1 MPQIINLF
9 ALIGGVIATGI
20 GLARLRHDP
29 LALLWLAGGV
39 AVVVLGYLGDKRRLQ
54 RQHARDQ
61 RRAAQRTADLARAS
75 LTCGRPLTVPAS
87 INALALSLL
96 MLLLGMAVVYFAIVD
111 ADTPWLIWLAGPFLL
126 ASGMLLSARAAS
138 SLGKPVMVLSARGVE
153 LALYGFIPWPEVE
166 GLHLQR
172 VASRGHERFALLLRV
187 PRLADIAPAHWTDRA
202 MALVRLGPRVKGVVP
217 IPLSRTSE
225 PPEAIYAVA
234 RQFWTKATSRDH
246 DWWPDTSPE
255 VNAALGRLNHA
266 NSVWDLAHTNELMEP
281 EHLTREMAQV
291 EKDMAIVRQDLERR
305 ASRLR
310 RTTALVLAIAAVAL
324 ALRILGL
331 WLKARGF

>member
-9 ALIGGVIATGI
+9 LLIGGVIATGI

-39 AVVVLGYLGDKRRLQ
+39 AVVVLSYLGDKRRVQ
-54 RQHARDQ
+54 RKHARDQ
-61 RRAAQRTADLARAS
+61 RRATQRTAELARAS
-75 LTCGRPLTVPAS
+75 LTYGRPLTVPSS
-87 INALALSLL
+87 IDALALSLL
-96 MLLLGMAVVYFAIVD
+96 TLLLGVAIVYFAIID

-126 ASGMLLSARAAS
+126 AFGMLLSARAAS

-153 LALYGFIPWPEVE
+153 LPLYGLIPWPEVE

-187 PRLADIAPAHWTDRA
+187 PRLADITPAHWTDRA

-217 IPLSRTSE
+217 VPLSRTSE
-225 PPEAIYAVA
+225 PPEAIYSVA

-246 DWWPDTSPE
+246 DWWPDASPE

-266 NSVWDLAHTNELMEP
+266 NAVWKSANASELKEP
-281 EHLTREMAQV
+281 EHPAPEMAQV
-291 EKDMAIVRQDLERR
+291 EKDMETVRRDLERR

-310 RTTALVLAIAAVAL
+310 RTMAILLAVASIAI